1 MSLKTVNLTRNK
13 QSETLRVYYT
23 MPGVKPAS
31 PASQLKNKYG
41 KRSTGVLITIFT
53 KVSLIF
59 LFGLAFTASTE
70 YPR

>member
-1 MSLKTVNLTRNK
+1 
-13 QSETLRVYYT
+13 

-31 PASQLKNKYG
+31 TASQSKTKYG